1 MFELIFVLLM
11 LGAMALTGFTL
22 VGCIVVVCIAAVL
35 LLVFGA
41 IGILIQWAPW
51 ILAAAII
58 YWLVSDK
65 RCNQS

>member
-1 MFELIFVLLM
+1 MFEFLFLLLM
-11 LGAMALTGFTL
+11 LGAMAFTGFTL
-22 VGCIVVVCIAAVL
+22 VGCIVVVCIAAVI

-41 IGILIQWAPW
+41 IGLLIQWAPW

-65 RCNQS
+65 RCKQS